1 LNVIICDGTWQTSGG
16 TPSCLGTLQVVSLN
30 ELNQPWLSAEEYQQ
44 LRGDSIQLFMIIFG
58 FLVLKKAL
66 NA

>member
-1 LNVIICDGTWQTSGG
+1 MHAIICEGTWQTSGG
-16 TPSCLGTLQVVSLN
+16 TPVCTGTLKSVPLN

-44 LRGDSIQLFMIIFG
+44 LRSDSIQLFMIIFG

-66 NA
+66 Q